1 MLPTRERPAVQAT
14 HAATCETCHGAASD
28 LRCSLMF
35 HVANLV
41 SVAIVGGAILVL
53 TTVAILLVR
62 FFR

>member
-1 MLPTRERPAVQAT
+1 MPPTRERPAVQAT

-41 SVAIVGGAILVL
+41 SVAIIGGTVLVL
-53 TTVAILLVR
+53 TTVAILLIR
-62 FFR
+62 SFG